1 MINNVKAVVFDW
13 AGTTVDFGSRAPV
26 LAMMQVF
33 AAAGAPLTEAAVRR
47 YMGYAKRDHVLALLG
62 EADIALAWSRAH
74 GRAWTEAGVDE
85 LMKALDPVLAQIASD
100 CSTLI
105 PGAAQVVG
113 WLREQGVGIGSTT
126 GYTRSMMTGIVASA
140 AAQGYQPDAIVC
152 AGDTPQGRPAPFMIW
167 QALATL
173 GVWPTSACIV
183 VDDAPVG
190 VAAGVNAGTWTVGV
204 AASGNG
210 VGLSLD
216 AFDALDASA
225 QAKAL
230 ASAVEAFIRQ
240 RADFV
245 IASVADL
252 PLVLPRIEEWI
263 GQGRQ
268 PGAAPTEVLV

>member
-1 MINNVKAVVFDW
+1 MNNVKAVVFDW
-13 AGTTVDFGSRAPV
+13 AGTTVDFGSRAPA
-26 LAMMQVF
+26 LALMQVF
-33 AAAGAPLTEAAVRR
+33 AVAGVPLSEAAVRR

-62 EADIALAWSRAH
+62 EADTALAWSRAH
-74 GRAWTEAGVDE
+74 GRDWTEADVDE
-85 LMKALDPVLAQIASD
+85 LMMALDPVLTQIASE

-105 PGAAQVVG
+105 PGAAEVVG
-113 WLREQGVGIGSTT
+113 WLREKGVGIGSTT
-126 GYTRSMMTGIVASA
+126 GYTRSMMTGIVTSA
-140 AAQGYQPDAIVC
+140 AEQGYRPDAIVC
-152 AGDTPQGRPAPFMIW
+152 AGDTPKGRPAPFMIW

-210 VGLSLD
+210 VGLSLE
-216 AFDALDASA
+216 AFETLDASA
-225 QAKAL
+225 QATAL
-230 ASAVEAFIRQ
+230 APAVGAFMEQ

-252 PLVLPRIEEWI
+252 PLVLPRIEGWI
-263 GQGRQ
+263 GQGRK
-268 PGAAPTEVLV
+268 PGTAPTEVLV